1 MQMEVLP
8 DKRHATVFTW
18 LHNWDWKRHM
28 EMMAAVI
35 CGVLLFVAWWM
46 QKERLGLALALFI
59 AAYVIGGFAKA
70 KEGAATLIRERE
82 LDVNLLMFVAAI
94 GAAAIGYWLEG
105 GMLIF
110 IFAVSGALESYTLA
124 KSEGDLSSLIK
135 LKPEQ
140 ARLWTEDGEEHLVPA
155 GQLKQG
161 DLILVKP
168 GERIAADGM
177 IRKGVSSV
185 HEAAITGEAMPA
197 EKKEGSEVYAGTT
210 NGEGSL
216 IIEVTRA
223 GDQSVVARMVRLI
236 EQARSEVPPVQTKIE
251 RIEKIYV
258 KAVLLLTGLLML
270 LPPVFFDWSWKESLY
285 RAMIFLVVASP
296 CALVASILPAL
307 LAAISNGAR
316 QGILIKS
323 GKQLTNLAGLKV
335 IAFDKTGTLTAGR
348 PQVTD
353 IRPFGEWSETELLQ
367 AVASIEGLSEHPI
380 ARAFAEY
387 AAANGVKP
395 EKVESLTAHPGKG
408 IEAEYK
414 GSRWFIGKP
423 RAFSE
428 QNREVGEIVRKWE
441 DEGKT
446 VILAAKDGG
455 IAGCFALR
463 DQIRPEAAEMV
474 RELKKQGILVA
485 MLTGDQRKT
494 AEAIAEE
501 AGVDLVF
508 ADLLPEEKVRLVEE
522 LKETYGEVAMVG
534 DGVND
539 APALARAGTGFA
551 MGGEGTDL
559 ALETAD
565 VILMKDDLLK
575 IPYLIR
581 MAKKLNRVVKQ
592 NVIFALSV
600 IGLLVAA
607 NFIQWMNLPFGVVG
621 HEGSTILVILNGLRL
636 LK

>member
-1 MQMEVLP
+1 MGVWT
-8 DKRHATVFTW
+8 DKRNSTFYGW
-18 LHNWDWKRHM
+18 LNKIEWKRHI
-28 EMMAAVI
+28 EMIAAGV
-35 CGVLLFVAWWM
+35 CGVLLLMAWWL
-46 QKERLGLALALFI
+46 QKEKLGMALALFI
-59 AAYVIGGFAKA
+59 ASYVIGGFSKA
-70 KEGAATLIRERE
+70 KEGALTLIRERE
-82 LDVNLLMFVAAI
+82 LDVNLLMFVAAV
-94 GAAAIGYWLEG
+94 GAAGIGYWLEG

-110 IFAVSGALESYTLA
+110 IFSVSGALESYTLA

-140 ARLWTEDGEEHLVPA
+140 ARLWKEEGEGIMVPA
-155 GQLKQG
+155 GQLQQG

-168 GERIAADGM
+168 GERIAADGV
-177 IRKGVSSV
+177 IRKGSSSV

-197 EKKEGSEVYAGTT
+197 EKTEGDEVFAGTT

-216 IIEVTRA
+216 IIQVTRA
-223 GDQSVVARMVRLI
+223 GDQSMVAKMVRLI
-236 EQARSEVPPVQTKIE
+236 EKARSEVPATQTRIE
-251 RIEKIYV
+251 RIEKGYV
-258 KAVLLLTGLLML
+258 KVVLFLTGML
-270 LPPVFFDWSWKESLY
+270 ILVPPVFFDWSWKESLY

-316 QGILIKS
+316 QGVLIKS
-323 GKQLTNLAGLKV
+323 GKQLTSLASLKV
-335 IAFDKTGTLTAGR
+335 IAFDKTGTLTVGR

-353 IRPFGEWSETELLQ
+353 ILPFGEWTEHELLR
-367 AVASIEGLSEHPI
+367 AVASIESLSEHPI
-380 ARAFAEY
+380 ARAFEEC
-387 AAANGVKP
+387 AAAEGLKL
-395 EKVESLTAHPGKG
+395 EKVESLTAHPGIG

-423 RAFSE
+423 RAFST
-428 QNREVGEIVRKWE
+428 QNQEVIETARKWE

-446 VILAAKDGG
+446 VILAAQDGE
-455 IAGCFALR
+455 IAGCIALR
-463 DQIRPEAAEMV
+463 DQIRPETAEMI
-474 RELKKQGILVA
+474 RELKRQGILIA

-494 AEAIAEE
+494 AEAIAKE
-501 AGVDLVF
+501 ADLDLVF

-522 LKETYGEVAMVG
+522 LNETYGEVAMVG

-539 APALARAGTGFA
+539 APALARAGIGFA
-551 MGGEGTDL
+551 MGGDGTDL

-575 IPYLIR
+575 IPYSIR
-581 MAKKLNRVVKQ
+581 MAKKLNRIVKQ

-600 IGLLVAA
+600 IFLLVTA
-607 NFIQWMNLPFGVVG
+607 NFVQWMNLPFGVVG